1 MSGGEQWT
9 VRRLLT
15 WTRDYLTRA
24 DVEESRLA
32 AEVLLGH
39 VLDCERLA
47 LYTRFDEIVG
57 DEGRASFR
65 RLILRAAEGEPV
77 AYLTGEKEF
86 YSLAMTVTADVLVPR
101 PETELLVDAA
111 LDVAR
116 GAGGPVRM
124 WDACTGGGCVAVAA
138 AKFADALAVLAT
150 DISPAAVQ
158 VARGNVER
166 HGLVGRVHVAEAD
179 LLDLPDSA
187 AEMAPFDVITAN
199 PPYVSDA
206 EMEQLPA
213 GVKCEPEMAL
223 RAGPDGLDFIRRIIA
238 AAPEHLKIGGTLAVE
253 IGATQAEAVYEIL
266 NGSGRYER
274 IRLLRDAA
282 GLERVALALARK

>member
-24 DVEESRLA
+24 GVEESRLA

-47 LYTRFDEIVG
+47 LYTRFDEVVG

-65 RLILRAAEGEPV
+65 GLILRAVEGEPV

-86 YSLAMTVTADVLVPR
+86 YSLAMTVTPDVLIPR

-111 LDVAR
+111 LDVSR
-116 GAGGPVRM
+116 SAGGPVRM

-138 AKFADALAVLAT
+138 AKFADALAALAT
-150 DISPAAVQ
+150 DISPPAAQ